1 MFAAKRHLDD
11 NALVRRYLAER
22 GLEVLEAADESLLR
36 HLAHCSSC
44 HASYGA
50 LSAALDDSRDLAV
63 ERVDAAFTA
72 DRLALQRERIM
83 RRIEAQN
90 GARILA
96 FPAAAPAVRAPLH
109 TRPMMRW
116 VAAAAIAGVMV
127 GVTAGRYLNVF
138 DFAAGG
144 RSASRN
150 TVATSPAGQRSV
162 PVMRA
167 VGTSRPPVN
176 DDDFLSA
183 VDGAIAEPRTS
194 ELVAI
199 YALTLQ
205 DRGAPRLVTAKY

>member
-1 MFAAKRHLDD
+1 VFTAKRHMDD

-22 GLEVLEAADESLLR
+22 GLEVLDAADEPLLR

-44 HASYGA
+44 HARYGA
-50 LSAALDDSRDLAV
+50 LGASLDDSRDLTV

-72 DRLALQRERIM
+72 DRLAHQRERIM

-109 TRPMMRW
+109 ARPMMRW

-127 GVTAGRYLNVF
+127 GVAAGRYLNVF
-138 DFAAGG
+138 DFAAGS

-150 TVATSPAGQRSV
+150 VVATAAGGPRAV
-162 PVMRA
+162 PVIRA
-167 VGTSRPPVN
+167 VGTSRPLVN
-176 DDDFLSA
+176 DDEFLSE
-183 VDGAIAEPRTS
+183 VDGAIAQPRTS
-194 ELVAI
+194 ELIAI
-199 YALTLQ
+199 YTLTLQ
-205 DRGAPRLVTAKY
+205 DRNAPRLVNAKY